1 MAEDII
7 SLLDNLGWT
16 GEREINVVGLSLGGM
31 IAQGARFISSFI
43 YTHLTLPVIFRTCI
57 PYPSSHMLSCTR
69 RNQPRWLDIGQLYS
83 GVLGEPSLF
92 LIL

>member
-31 IAQGARFISSFI
+31 ITQGGFVFRLCLYISDASRYLQNLHTVSLI
-43 YTHLTLPVIFRTCI
+43 AYAL
-57 PYPSSHMLSCTR
+57 
-69 RNQPRWLDIGQLYS
+69 LYS
-83 GVLGEPSLF
+83 P
-92 LIL
+92 